1 MGQSVE
7 MSDYAKQV
15 IKEEVKKEISNLNL
29 QKVGMEAISGKTT
42 TLELAM
48 EEATGRV
55 GAKICGKGALDKVSP
70 FLPYMAGGGLLI
82 AGYFAYKH
90 EKGK

>member
-1 MGQSVE
+1 
-7 MSDYAKQV
+7 MSTYAKQV
-15 IKEEVKKEISNLNL
+15 AKEEVKKEMANINL

-48 EEATGRV
+48 EEATGRIA
-55 GAKICGKGALDKVSP
+55 AKICGQGALNKVSP
-70 FLPYMAGGGLLI
+70 YLPYMAGGGLLL
-82 AGYFAYKH
+82 AGYFAYKY